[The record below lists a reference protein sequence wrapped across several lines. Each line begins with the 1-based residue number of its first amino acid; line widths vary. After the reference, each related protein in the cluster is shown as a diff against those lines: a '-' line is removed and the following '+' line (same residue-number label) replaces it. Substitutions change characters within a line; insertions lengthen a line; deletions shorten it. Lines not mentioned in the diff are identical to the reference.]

1 MGNSLK
7 KHMNISQIESE
18 IREHPVVIYTK
29 SMCAYCKR
37 AKDLL
42 TAVNV
47 AYEEK
52 NLDSMQAD
60 SPDIYQSYVN
70 GLVYLT
76 RQTSVPQIFICG
88 KFIGGFSDLEQL
100 KKADKLFEL
109 INECSTMKLDA

>member
-52 NLDSMQAD
+52 NLDSMQVFFLFVK
-60 SPDIYQSYVN
+60 SFS
-70 GLVYLT
+70 
-76 RQTSVPQIFICG
+76 
-88 KFIGGFSDLEQL
+88 KFLSSN
-100 KKADKLFEL
+100 L
-109 INECSTMKLDA
+109 I